1 MRRNA
6 TSNCQR
12 SSSIASYR
20 FTRLRA
26 VHDAEGSDARPP
38 VWRRALELLAYG
50 SRDVEIETCSKS
62 QSRSMNFRIATPLL
76 LGAVGLAVIGM
87 YVVRRRAPVGG
98 FFNDTGRAGDV
109 FGVIGT
115 AFAVLLAFIIFLAF
129 ESYQNARELARQEA
143 DAVREHYAT
152 TSFLSPP
159 VRDELRGQLICY
171 SRAVIDDEWPAMK
184 HERRSALVDG
194 WVSRLETTVFQFDPT
209 DANDSIALSHWVE
222 TDALRKAARRGRI
235 AEAAP
240 FVPPPLLIIL
250 VFGGVIVLVYMLSF
264 ADRGERFIAQ
274 ALMIGAVTAIFVSS
288 MLVVDFLDH
297 PYENTSGSIKPVEIT
312 RTLQVIEGDQERSR
326 PPEQR
331 VAVPC
336 DGRGKSNAPR

>member
-1 MRRNA
+1 
-6 TSNCQR
+6 
-12 SSSIASYR
+12 
-20 FTRLRA
+20 
-26 VHDAEGSDARPP
+26 
-38 VWRRALELLAYG
+38 
-50 SRDVEIETCSKS
+50 
-62 QSRSMNFRIATPLL
+62 MNFRVAAPVI
-76 LGAVGLAVIGM
+76 LGAVGVAVIGM
-87 YVVRRRAPVGG
+87 YLARRRAPVGG
-98 FFNDTGRAGDV
+98 FFTDTGRAGDV

-115 AFAVLLAFIIFLAF
+115 AFAVLLAFVIFLAF
-129 ESYQNARELARQEA
+129 ESYETAREQAREEA

-184 HERRSALVDG
+184 HQRRSALVDD
-194 WVSRLETTVFQFDPT
+194 WVSRLETTVFQFDVT
-209 DANDSIALSHWVE
+209 DANDSIALTHWVD
-222 TDALRKAARRGRI
+222 TDAQRKSARRGRI

-240 FVPPPLLIIL
+240 FVPRPLLVIIVL
-250 VFGGVIVLVYMLSF
+250 GGVIILLYMLSF
-264 ADRGERFIAQ
+264 ADRGERFVVQ

-297 PYENTSGSIKPVEIT
+297 PYENTSGSIKPVEMT
-312 RTLQVIEGDQERSR
+312 RTLQVIEGDHERSR

-336 DGRGKSNAPR
+336 DGRGKPNAPR